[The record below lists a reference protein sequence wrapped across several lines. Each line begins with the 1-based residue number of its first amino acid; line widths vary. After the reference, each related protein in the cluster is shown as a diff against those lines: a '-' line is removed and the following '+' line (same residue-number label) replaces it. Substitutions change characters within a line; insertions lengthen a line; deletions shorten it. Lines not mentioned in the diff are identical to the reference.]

1 MAKISSEERARRKQ
15 MYDAVILNIFMTE
28 SWEAI
33 TYDRLARELTISK
46 STLQRYYPSRMHFV
60 TALQGKVMPIVARNL
75 DFSSSQLFI
84 SSWESALR
92 NDLHFRN
99 VVRMFI
105 DNLMSRSPHP
115 STQGAMMRL
124 LDQLQTVTSDEDAHK
139 TLKIAL
145 GTSVLS
151 FNNFL

>member
-1 MAKISSEERARRKQ
+1 MAKISSEERARRKEL
-15 MYDAVILNIFMTE
+15 YDSVILNIFMTE

-75 DFSSSQLFI
+75 DFNSRQSFI
-84 SSWESALR
+84 SSWESAL
-92 NDLHFRN
+92 NSDPHFRN

-105 DNLMSRSPHP
+105 DNLMSRAPHP
-115 STQGAMMRL
+115 SAQDAMMRL
-124 LDQLQTVTSDEDAHK
+124 LDQLKSVASEEDALVI
-139 TLKIAL
+139 LKVVL

-151 FNNFL
+151 FNKFL